1 MTTKD
6 DYIIVLDFLPHGKP
20 NERRAEPV
28 AQGLGEKFF
37 NLLEIILKDGVMIK
51 PKDRLYIGEEKRD
64 QVRYIKGRIRYDEL
78 TVYSKDMLEE
88 IIAELVSKDEK
99 RFVDFFN
106 KASALSTRMHS
117 LELLQGIGKK
127 HLWKIIEGRRKK
139 PFESFQDIQ
148 GRINMLSDPKKM
160 VIKRIITE
168 LEGKDKH
175 HLFVSSSMM

>member
-37 NLLEIILKDGVMIK
+37 NLLEIILKDGVATK

-64 QVRYIKGRIRYDEL
+64 QVKYIKGRIRYDEL

-88 IIAELVSKDEK
+88 TISEIVSKDEK
-99 RFVDFFN
+99 EFVDFFN
-106 KASALSTRMHS
+106 KAGALSTRMHS

-127 HLWKIIEGRRKK
+127 HLWKIIEERRKK
-139 PFESFQDIQ
+139 PFESFQEIQ
-148 GRINMLSDPKKM
+148 ERVNMLSDPKKM

-175 HLFVSSSMM
+175 HLFVSSI